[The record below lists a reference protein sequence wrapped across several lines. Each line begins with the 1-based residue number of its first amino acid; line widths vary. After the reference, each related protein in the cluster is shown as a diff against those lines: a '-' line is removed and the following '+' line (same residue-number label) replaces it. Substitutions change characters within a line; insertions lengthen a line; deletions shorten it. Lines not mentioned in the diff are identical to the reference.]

1 MRSNYFIIY
10 RREIMKKIVAI
21 LFGLTLILGLAACGS
36 KPDAS
41 TSNAPAATSAATS
54 TPAAS
59 AGASPSASA
68 SASPAAGGTAQAI
81 TLTATNFKYD
91 QAEYKVKKGQ
101 PVTITLKEGEGMH
114 GAAISE
120 YKVNLKKD
128 GDSATFTPDK
138 AGTYTIQCSV
148 MCGTGHATMKSTL
161 IVE

>member
-1 MRSNYFIIY
+1 
-10 RREIMKKIVAI
+10 MKKIVAI
-21 LFGLTLILGLAACGS
+21 LLGLTLVFALAACGS

-41 TSNAPAATSAATS
+41 ASNAPAGTSAATS

-59 AGASPSASA
+59 AGASASPSA
-68 SASPAAGGTAQAI
+68 GGAAQAI

-101 PVTITLKEGEGMH
+101 PVTITLKDGEGMH
-114 GAAISE
+114 GAAINE
-120 YKVNLKKD
+120 FKVNLKKD
-128 GDSATFTPDK
+128 GESATFTPDK

>member
-1 MRSNYFIIY
+1 
-10 RREIMKKIVAI
+10 MKKIVAI

-41 TSNAPAATSAATS
+41 TPAATSAATS

-59 AGASPSASA
+59 SGA
-68 SASPAAGGTAQAI
+68 SASPAADGSAQAI

-101 PVTITLKEGEGMH
+101 PVTITLKEGQGMH
-114 GAAISE
+114 GAAITE
-120 YKVNLKKD
+120 FKVNLKKD

>member
-1 MRSNYFIIY
+1 
-10 RREIMKKIVAI
+10 MKKIVAI
-21 LFGLTLILGLAACGS
+21 LLGLTLVFALAACGS

-41 TSNAPAATSAATS
+41 ASNAPAGTSAATS

-59 AGASPSASA
+59 AGASASPSA
-68 SASPAAGGTAQAI
+68 GGAAQAI

-101 PVTITLKEGEGMH
+101 PVTITLKDGEGMH
-114 GAAISE
+114 GASISE
-120 YKVNLKKD
+120 FKVNLKKD
-128 GDSATFTPDK
+128 GESATFTPDK

-148 MCGTGHATMKSTL
+148 MCGAGHATMKSTL